1 VRGISKTNELRVRV
15 ALDRGP
21 FHLRIDESVALD
33 GITALFGPSGA
44 GKTTLLRVLAGLE
57 PDVEGDIVF
66 DGAVWHAGRKRTP
79 AHRRGIGY
87 VFQDGRLFTHLSVA
101 ENLRFA
107 ERRAQRPWR
116 IGGRGGEGA
125 GRDAASQP
133 ARRIDFASTVAAL
146 DLAPLLERKPQ
157 SLSGGERQ
165 RVAIGRALLTSPRLV
180 LMDEPLSSLDRPR
193 KREIVPHIEALPER
207 FGVPVLYVTHDVDE
221 VARLASNVLL
231 IEDGRITARGGV
243 TEVLERIDLAP
254 LSDTGAVLTVRVA
267 ESRDGITALA
277 LGAER
282 LKVPMKVEAR
292 EGASLR
298 VRIRAQDVAI
308 ATQRP
313 VGLSIRNALP
323 ARILEIV
330 RDDDAHVELL
340 LEVEGQHLRSR
351 ITRDALEDLRLEKG
365 ANVFALLKSVAL
377 ESSVLS

>member
-1 VRGISKTNELRVRV
+1 
-15 ALDRGP
+15 
-21 FHLRIDESVALD
+21 
-33 GITALFGPSGA
+33 LF
-44 GKTTLLRVLAGLE
+44 
-57 PDVEGDIVF
+57 
-66 DGAVWHAGRKRTP
+66 
-79 AHRRGIGY
+79 
-87 VFQDGRLFTHLSVA
+87 
-101 ENLRFA
+101 
-107 ERRAQRPWR
+107 
-116 IGGRGGEGA
+116 
-125 GRDAASQP
+125 
-133 ARRIDFASTVAAL
+133 
-146 DLAPLLERKPQ
+146 
-157 SLSGGERQ
+157 
-165 RVAIGRALLTSPRLV
+165 
-180 LMDEPLSSLDRPR
+180 
-193 KREIVPHIEALPER
+193 
-207 FGVPVLYVTHDVDE
+207 
-221 VARLASNVLL
+221 
-231 IEDGRITARGGV
+231 EDGRITARGGV